1 MRWLI
6 VMPYAR
12 PGAMGI
18 DFAEE
23 LRSLGHVVETFA
35 YRVVSVRAYPKSEL
49 PADVYSVRG
58 PPRLVLVTCGG
69 PFDRAARHY
78 RDNIVVTAVPRS
90 P

>member
-23 LRSLGHVVETFA
+23 LRALGHVVDTFA
-35 YRVVSVRAYPKSEL
+35 YR
-49 PADVYSVRG
+49 
-58 PPRLVLVTCGG
+58 
-69 PFDRAARHY
+69 
-78 RDNIVVTAVPRS
+78 RDNVLYKNKPTKAAYQRALNRRLELVVLNRLEDPRFGR
-90 P
+90 PIPNPDLGLAAGLQ